1 MQGKGF
7 IKFFL
12 VAFAVVSVIQLSF
25 MFPTWS
31 VERKADNFAASKC
44 PEGEGTACFR
54 LSRASYLDSISSETV
69 FSIPFLKKYTYPE
82 LKGSQL
88 GFGLDL
94 KGGMSVLLQ
103 VDLRDFIRAMAG
115 GSTDKVLEDALAKA
129 NELQKNTQADYI
141 SLFAQAWKETAGG
154 KPLNS
159 IFKRNESVKD
169 EINANSSDAQV
180 VTLLRREADL
190 TVGRTYEMLK
200 KRIDKLGVV
209 GPTVSLDKGR
219 DIILVELPGI
229 ENPQRARNFL
239 QSAAKLEFW
248 NVYRITDG
256 SVGTAFG
263 VANEKLKKLASG
275 ETISS
280 TITIDSSKVDSLGN
294 KIMDTTEVADS
305 KTDTAGVD
313 LASGS
318 GPLFDIFTMNNGTR
332 GYAVMGMAEKNKQ
345 DDVIAMLNKPG
356 IRELF
361 PADVTFL
368 WSRKPA
374 KDENGVEME
383 NMYELY
389 AIKREAGKNTAPLE
403 GDEIS
408 DASASPNP
416 TTGELSITLRMKPQ
430 GARTWGVMTQ
440 KAATDGNREIAIVL
454 DSGVVSAPS
463 VQNPILNGSS

>member
-25 MFPTWS
+25 MFPTWN

-44 PEGEGTACFR
+44 PEGAGTACYR
-54 LSRASYLDSISSETV
+54 SQRATYLDSISSETI
-69 FSIPFLKKYTYPE
+69 FKIPLLKSYTYQE

-103 VDLRDFIRAMAG
+103 VDLRDFIRALAG
-115 GSTDKVLEDALAKA
+115 SLDTPNKTLEDALARA
-129 NELQKNTQADYI
+129 NELQKNAQTDYI
-141 SLFAQAWKETAGG
+141 TLFAQAWKEKGNGATLA
-154 KPLNS
+154 S
-159 IFKRNESVKD
+159 IFKKNEALKS

-180 VTLLRREADL
+180 VALLRKEADA

-229 ENPQRARNFL
+229 ENPKRARQFL

-256 SVGTAFG
+256 SIGTAFAA
-263 VANEKLKKLASG
+263 ANDKLKKLESG
-275 ETISS
+275 ETTS

-294 KIMDTTEVADS
+294 KIMDTIEVANTNPS
-305 KTDTAGVD
+305 DTGKVD
-313 LASGS
+313 PTATT
-318 GPLFDIFTMNNGTR
+318 GPLFDIFT
-332 GYAVMGMAEKNKQ
+332 
-345 DDVIAMLNKPG
+345 P
-356 IRELF
+356 
-361 PADVTFL
+361 
-368 WSRKPA
+368 
-374 KDENGVEME
+374 
-383 NMYELY
+383 
-389 AIKREAGKNTAPLE
+389 
-403 GDEIS
+403 
-408 DASASPNP
+408 
-416 TTGELSITLRMKPQ
+416 
-430 GARTWGVMTQ
+430 
-440 KAATDGNREIAIVL
+440 
-454 DSGVVSAPS
+454 
-463 VQNPILNGSS
+463 